1 MQQRLMNRRQSSHVT
16 AANQKRPS
24 PVPVR
29 YLTSAT
35 EGEDLQQPAAASL
48 GLSPTKLSRA

>member
-29 YLTSAT
+29 YLTSDT